1 MKGSIFLRLT
11 AGFFAIAASWVGGP
25 PPNQY
30 VTASP
35 ISKEERQWIDEEVAP
50 LVTKEEKK
58 IYLSLAAP
66 YQRTAFREEFWRIR
80 EKEGLK
86 PPFGPGFKARYEQRL
101 ELANQV
107 YGGW

>member
-1 MKGSIFLRLT
+1 MKGSIVLRLT
-11 AGFFAIAASWVGGP
+11 AVFLAAALLWADDT
-25 PPNQY
+25 PPNQS

-101 ELANQV
+101 
-107 YGGW
+107 